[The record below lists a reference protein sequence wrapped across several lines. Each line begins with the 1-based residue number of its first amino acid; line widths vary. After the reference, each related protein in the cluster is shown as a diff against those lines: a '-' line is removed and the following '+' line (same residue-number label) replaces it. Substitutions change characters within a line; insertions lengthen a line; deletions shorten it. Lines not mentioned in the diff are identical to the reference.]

1 MRVHFLAVI
10 IVIIVIDE
18 AEKRVSA
25 NSRKIYG
32 QSLANYNNYNNYRL
46 KMDTQFWT
54 FKVYYIYI

>member
-25 NSRKIYG
+25 NSRQIYG
-32 QSLANYNNYNNYRL
+32 RSRKLQ
-46 KMDTQFWT
+46 
-54 FKVYYIYI
+54 